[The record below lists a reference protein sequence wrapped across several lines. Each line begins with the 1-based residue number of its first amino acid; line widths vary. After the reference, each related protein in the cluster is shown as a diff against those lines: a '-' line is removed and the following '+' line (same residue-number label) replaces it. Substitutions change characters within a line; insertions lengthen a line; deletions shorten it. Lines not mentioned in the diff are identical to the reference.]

1 MRVIDKLP
9 HLDRKDGVFG
19 IEIEAEGANLQIPR
33 NPYWKMEQDGSLR
46 NNPECCEY
54 VFKLP
59 MSFADSMLA
68 IDYLNKEHQR
78 NGTILNWSYRCSTHV
93 HVNMLEEEITTVLRL
108 AYIYYIFENLLV
120 KWSGSERVGNR
131 FCLRL
136 QDSYEISQT
145 IANTFSQPL
154 EHIDENRIRYA
165 ALNLASLRKYGSVEF
180 RSLSGTTDKVRI
192 EKWLTMLYSLLESAR
207 IEQSVSDIFYNS
219 REDLNSYGKKVFGEA
234 LFNELYYAGWEY
246 DAKFNLSLNINLIN
260 LYKDVVDEETRV
272 RELQQRKPKP
282 KKAEEPVAVQAPEEP
297 WLEVQA
303 QRQERDDQL
312 GQVNPA
318 PRPGAL
324 VAEFLRQHR
333 EGILQAGVFPDPL
346 PVEPDAQVLK
356 VPRRR
361 PRPANPV

>member
-19 IEIEAEGANLQIPR
+19 IEIEAEGANLQIAR

-68 IDYLNKEHQR
+68 IDYLNDQHKA

-120 KWSGSERVGNR
+120 KWSGNEREGNR

-165 ALNLASLRKYGSVEF
+165 AFNLASLRKYGSVEF
-180 RSLSGTTDKVRI
+180 RSLSGTTDKVRL
-192 EKWLTMLYSLLESAR
+192 EKWLTMLNSLLEAAR
-207 IEQSVSDIFYNS
+207 IEQSVSDIFFNS
-219 REDLNSYGKKVFGEA
+219 REDLNAYGKKVFGEA
-234 LFNELYYAGWEY
+234 LFSELYYEGWERE
-246 DAKFNLSLNINLIN
+246 AKFNLSLNINLIN
-260 LYKDVVDEETRV
+260 LYKDVADEEARV

-282 KKAEEPVAVQAPEEP
+282 KKAQEPVAVQALEDQ
-297 WLEVQA
+297 WLEVQVERPA
-303 QRQERDDQL
+303 RDDQL
-312 GQVNPA
+312 GQVPPA
-318 PRPGAL
+318 PRVGEAF
-324 VAEFLRQHR
+324 AEFLRKHR
-333 EGILQAGVFPDPL
+333 EGILQAEVFPEAL
-346 PVEPDAQVLK
+346 PVEPDAPVRK

>member
-19 IEIEAEGANLQIPR
+19 IEIEAEGANLEIPR

-68 IDYLNKEHQR
+68 IDYLNDQHKA
-78 NGTILNWSYRCSTHV
+78 NGAILNWSYRCSTHV

-120 KWSGSERVGNR
+120 KWSGNEREGNR

-180 RSLSGTTDKVRI
+180 RSLSGTTDKVRL
-192 EKWLTMLYSLLESAR
+192 EKWLTMLHSLLEAAR
-207 IEQSVSDIFYNS
+207 IEQSVSDIFFNS

-234 LFNELYYAGWEY
+234 LFNELYYAGWEH

-260 LYKDVVDEETRV
+260 LYKDVVDEEARV

-282 KKAEEPVAVQAPEEP
+282 KKAEEPIAVQAPEEP

-303 QRQERDDQL
+303 PRQARDDQL
-312 GQVNPA
+312 GQIDPA
-318 PRPGAL
+318 R
-324 VAEFLRQHR
+324 EFDRDIFERLRGNQVR
-333 EGILQAGVFPDPL
+333 FMQAGVLPEAL
-346 PVEPDAQVLK
+346 PVEPDAPVRK

>member
-19 IEIEAEGANLQIPR
+19 IEIEAEGANLQIAR

-59 MSFADSMLA
+59 MSFTDSMLA
-68 IDYLNKEHQR
+68 IDYLNDQHKA

-120 KWSGSERVGNR
+120 KWSGNEREGNR

-165 ALNLASLRKYGSVEF
+165 AFNLASLRKYGSVEF
-180 RSLSGTTDKVRI
+180 RSLSGTTDKVRL
-192 EKWLTMLYSLLESAR
+192 EKWLTMLNSLLEASR

-219 REDLNSYGKKVFGEA
+219 REDLNAYGKKVFGDA
-234 LFNELYYAGWEY
+234 LFSELYYEGWERE
-246 DAKFNLSLNINLIN
+246 AKFNLSLNINLIN
-260 LYKDVVDEETRV
+260 LYKDVIDEEARV

-282 KKAEEPVAVQAPEEP
+282 KKAQEPVAVQALEDQ

-303 QRQERDDQL
+303 EARGLGDQL
-312 GQVNPA
+312 GAVDPARHPVEAMVKRLRAGQV
-318 PRPGAL
+318 RFMQ
-324 VAEFLRQHR
+324 AE
-333 EGILQAGVFPDPL
+333 VFPDPL
-346 PVEPDAQVLK
+346 PVEPDAPVHK